1 MSAIANRIAQLPAWM
16 QPWARLTW
24 RFARFGVVGGSGIFV
39 NQAVLYAG
47 MEWLFV
53 SIAKDARL
61 GYALPLAIAIATTY
75 NFFWNRLWT
84 WRERRAVESAGVA
97 NQYAKYVIAT
107 LIGSSAQYF
116 LTRYLASDAAAGGFA
131 LHYGV
136 ANLMAI
142 AVASL
147 INFVINDRVTFRRVL
162 PVEDDE

>member
-1 MSAIANRIAQLPAWM
+1 MMARIKKLA
-16 QPWARLTW
+16 W

-61 GYALPLAIAIATTY
+61 AYALPLAIAIATTY

-84 WRERRAVESAGVA
+84 WRERRGTDAKAISS
-97 NQYAKYVIAT
+97 QFFKYVAAT
-107 LIGSSAQYF
+107 LIGSSIQYV
-116 LTRYLASDAAAGGFA
+116 LTRYLASDAGFA

-136 ANLMAI
+136 ANLVAI
-142 AVASL
+142 AIASVV
-147 INFVINDRVTFRRVL
+147 NFLINDRITFRKVG
-162 PVEDDE
+162 E

>member
-1 MSAIANRIAQLPAWM
+1 VMHRIKKLA
-16 QPWARLTW
+16 W

-53 SIAKDARL
+53 SIAKDVRL

-84 WRERRAVESAGVA
+84 WRERRAVESVGVA
-97 NQYAKYVIAT
+97 KQYAKYVGAT
-107 LIGSSAQYF
+107 LIGSSLQYV
-116 LTRYLASDAAAGGFA
+116 LTRYLASDSSFA

-136 ANLMAI
+136 ANLVAI
-142 AVASL
+142 AIASVV
-147 INFVINDRVTFRRVL
+147 NFLINDRITFRRV
-162 PVEDDE
+162 

>member
-1 MSAIANRIAQLPAWM
+1 MMARIKKLA
-16 QPWARLTW
+16 W

-61 GYALPLAIAIATTY
+61 SYALPLAIAIATTY

-84 WRERRAVESAGVA
+84 WRERRAVESVGVA
-97 NQYAKYVIAT
+97 KQYGKYVGAT
-107 LIGSSAQYF
+107 LIGSSLQYV
-116 LTRYLASDAAAGGFA
+116 LTQYLASDASFA

-136 ANLMAI
+136 ANLIAI
-142 AVASL
+142 AIASVV
-147 INFVINDRVTFRRVL
+147 NFVINDRITFRKVS
-162 PVEDDE
+162 E

>member
-1 MSAIANRIAQLPAWM
+1 MTAHSLTE
-16 QPWARLTW
+16 RLKRLVW

-53 SIAKDARL
+53 NIAKDARL

-84 WRERRAVESAGVA
+84 WRERRAVESVGVA
-97 NQYAKYVIAT
+97 KQYAKYVVAT
-107 LIGSSAQYF
+107 LIGSTLQYF
-116 LTRYLASDAAAGGFA
+116 LTRYLASEDSFA

-136 ANLMAI
+136 ANLIAI
-142 AVASL
+142 GVASL
-147 INFVINDRVTFRRVL
+147 VNFVINDRVTFRKVS
-162 PVEDDE
+162 E

>member
-1 MSAIANRIAQLPAWM
+1 MVSPILQ
-16 QPWARLTW
+16 RLKRLVW

-53 SIAKDARL
+53 SVAKEARL

-97 NQYAKYVIAT
+97 KQYAKYVAAT
-107 LIGSSAQYF
+107 LIGSSLQYV
-116 LTRYLASDAAAGGFA
+116 LTRYLANDVGFA

-136 ANLMAI
+136 ANLIAI
-142 AVASL
+142 GIASL
-147 INFVINDRVTFRRVL
+147 VNFVINDRVTFRKVS
-162 PVEDDE
+162 E

>member
-1 MSAIANRIAQLPAWM
+1 MSAIAKRIAQLPAWM
-16 QPWARLTW
+16 QPWARVAW

-47 MEWLFV
+47 MEWLFANV
-53 SIAKDARL
+53 AKDARL
-61 GYALPLAIAIATTY
+61 SYALPLAIAIATTY

-84 WRERRAVESAGVA
+84 WRERRAVESAGVTA
-97 NQYAKYVIAT
+97 QYAKYVIAT
-107 LIGSSAQYF
+107 LIGSSVQYF
-116 LTRYLASDAAAGGFA
+116 LTRYLASDTAAGGYA

-147 INFVINDRVTFRRVL
+147 VNFVINDRVTFRRAL
-162 PVEDDE
+162 PVEEDE

>member
-1 MSAIANRIAQLPAWM
+1 MSMAKRIQALPAWL
-16 QPWARLTW
+16 QPWARLAW

-61 GYALPLAIAIATTY
+61 GYALPLAIALATTY

-84 WRERRAVESAGVA
+84 WRERRGTDAKAISA
-97 NQYAKYVIAT
+97 QFFKYVAAT
-107 LIGSSAQYF
+107 LIGSSLQYV
-116 LTRYLASDAAAGGFA
+116 LTRYLASEAGFA

-136 ANLMAI
+136 ANLIAI
-142 AVASL
+142 AMASL
-147 INFVINDRVTFRRVL
+147 VNFLINDRITFRKVA
-162 PVEDDE
+162 E